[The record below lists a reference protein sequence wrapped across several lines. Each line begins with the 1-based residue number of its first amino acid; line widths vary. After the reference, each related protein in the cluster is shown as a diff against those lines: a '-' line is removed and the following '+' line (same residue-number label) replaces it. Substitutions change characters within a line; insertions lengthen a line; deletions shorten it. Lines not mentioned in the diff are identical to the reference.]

1 MLCDLTTDAT
11 RLDAQ
16 HFATRERNPTDDQD
30 GYGRYDRVDEPDQ
43 GEDCQGAQERDGGYV
58 EDLGLGRGGAGR
70 SRRKPKL
77 VIRYKLTD
85 VWISIRDDLQM
96 DEVADALGSLIL
108 PDENRTV
115 LKCGTKNLDLIS
127 QQNIGDGAKLPN

>member
-1 MLCDLTTDAT
+1 MRT
-11 RLDAQ
+11 
-16 HFATRERNPTDDQD
+16 FIRNDP
-30 GYGRYDRVDEPDQ
+30 
-43 GEDCQGAQERDGGYV
+43 
-58 EDLGLGRGGAGR
+58 
-70 SRRKPKL
+70 
-77 VIRYKLTD
+77 
-85 VWISIRDDLQM
+85 QM